1 MGFALPAN
9 WYRVTAE
16 RICDELEPELGP
28 LTRASAWRY
37 LYATVAWFEERDGNR
52 FLHLN
57 DRLKSRAGQELA
69 KRGEAFLAKSLSPYT
84 TRPLTEIVDQIGR
97 RYSAE
102 RRRQGLSE
110 SGWQRNNVTGS
121 AMEATLQV
129 LIRRLNGVT
138 AARQPRLRSLRGFE
152 LAPVAY
158 HSRPDLT
165 LFSPRDFRLLI
176 STKWT
181 LRKERIGT
189 YLHEAY
195 FYRERRPDLQIAY
208 VVAEFNVNILEWLV
222 NDPLID
228 RVYHIHL
235 PMLLD
240 AHVPFAA
247 GEKQVSVTRL
257 TEPSQERKA
266 FGRWID
272 LSERLFDLEQL
283 FADIDN
289 LGATAAQ
296 AAVDPEADA
305 PADDGDD
312 D

>member
-1 MGFALPAN
+1 MTFTLPTN

-16 RICDELEPELGP
+16 RICDELAGELGP
-28 LTRASAWRY
+28 LTPASAWRY
-37 LYATVAWFEERDGNR
+37 LYATVAWFEDRSGTKY
-52 FLHLN
+52 LHLN
-57 DRLKSRAGQELA
+57 DRLKSKAGQELA
-69 KRGEAFLAKSLSPYT
+69 KRGEAFLEKSLSPFSS
-84 TRPLTEIVDQIGR
+84 RPLVELVNQIGT

-102 RRRQGLSE
+102 RKRQGYTE
-110 SGWQRNNVTGS
+110 DGWQRNNVTGS
-121 AMEATLQV
+121 AFEATLQV

-138 AARQPRLRSLRGFE
+138 PARQPDLRSLRGFE

-195 FYRERRPDLQIAY
+195 FYRNRRPDLQIAY
-208 VVAEFNVNILEWLV
+208 VVAEFNLNILEWLV

-240 AHVPFAA
+240 AHEPFL
-247 GEKQVSVTRL
+247 GKREKQIPVAKL
-257 TEPSQERKA
+257 LEAGHERTA
-266 FGRWID
+266 FGRWIQ
-272 LSERLFDLEQL
+272 LSERLFDLQQL
-283 FADIDN
+283 FRDIDN
-289 LGATAAQ
+289 LSSTAEESLVDPDIETAA
-296 AAVDPEADA
+296 EEN
-305 PADDGDD
+305 DD
-312 D
+312 